1 MNTPHMSGILNSQ
14 HRVHVVLNSQHR
26 VHLVLSSQHRVHVYG
41 VHVVLNNCHKII
53 TTTAQNKTD
62 GAKIY

>member
-26 VHLVLSSQHRVHVYG
+26 VHLVLSSQHRVHV
-41 VHVVLNNCHKII
+41 VLNNCHKII